1 MTRILLCTDLD
12 RTLIPNGDH
21 PESPRARSHFQGLV
35 NHPAITLAYVTG
47 RDRCLVKAAIAEYHL
62 PRPDFV
68 IADVGSTLYVVAG
81 KTWEAHPSWQ
91 DQIALAWDGKTAHD
105 LEAILTGIDV
115 ITLQEQEKQSHYKL
129 SYYFSL
135 QNDMGH
141 LLTAVSQC
149 LQDHHIATNLIWSVD
164 EVAAIGLLDILPP
177 GADKRQAI
185 EFLMA
190 YYNYDHSNT
199 VFAGD
204 SRNDM
209 SVLTSAIKS
218 VLVANAHPDVK
229 SEALAATLQLG
240 YSDRLYIAQGNF
252 LGMNGN
258 YSAGILEG
266 VYNYYPHLWE

>member
-1 MTRILLCTDLD
+1 MTRVLLCTDLD
-12 RTLIPNGDH
+12 RTLIPNGEH
-21 PESPRARSHFQGLV
+21 PESPQARSHFHGLV
-35 NHPAITLAYVTG
+35 NQPAVTLAYVTG
-47 RDRCLVKAAIAEYHL
+47 RDPQLVKAAIAEYHL

-68 IADVGSTLYVVAG
+68 IGDVGSTLYVLAG
-81 KTWEAHPSWQ
+81 ETWEAHPSWQ
-91 DQIALAWDGKTAHD
+91 DQIAQGWGGKTAHH
-105 LEAILTGIDV
+105 LEALLTGIDG
-115 ITLQEQEKQSHYKL
+115 ITLQEQGKQSRYKL

-135 QNDMGH
+135 QDDIGR
-141 LLTAVSQC
+141 LLTAVNQC
-149 LQDHHIATNLIWSVD
+149 LQDHHIAANLIWSVD
-164 EVAAIGLLDILPP
+164 EVTAIGLLDILPP

-199 VFAGD
+199 LFAGD

-229 SEALAATLQLG
+229 SEALAAAVQRG
-240 YSDRLYIAQGNF
+240 YADRLYIAQGNF

-266 VYNYYPHLWE
+266 VYNYYPHLCA